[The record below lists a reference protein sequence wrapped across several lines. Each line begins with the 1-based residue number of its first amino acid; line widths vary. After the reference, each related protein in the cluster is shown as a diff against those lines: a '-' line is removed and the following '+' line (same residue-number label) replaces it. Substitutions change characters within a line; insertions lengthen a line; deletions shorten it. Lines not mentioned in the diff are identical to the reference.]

1 MCLTSRWPMRARYWV
16 TQWVWPVGTM
26 GANDLRL
33 CGDGPVSV
41 SRSAPSRQHLTVI
54 LQSKC
59 KCPSSCYNCKVSPRF
74 EGQSFYWGQFDNDKE
89 TWDLRFAG
97 ANYKVFFPPSWLT
110 SDIMRCAGITDPD
123 IWPMRGLL
131 WQALANQREGS
142 VVTQSHPFLV
152 LTAPHNLTSLSI
164 PNLLD
169 IWGHSED
176 KHANLFLNVLDSK
189 EVSTVSRYFFVRFTI
204 GKPHKETFPW
214 PSH

>member
-1 MCLTSRWPMRARYWV
+1 MRARYWV

-89 TWDLRFAG
+89 TWDLRSAG

-110 SDIMRCAGITDPD
+110 SDIMRCAGDH
-123 IWPMRGLL
+123 WPWHLTNEMAALTSPGQSKRGECWWPRVIPSKC
-131 WQALANQREGS
+131 WQPLTISHLCQFQIFWTFG
-142 VVTQSHPFLV
+142 VTQKIN
-152 LTAPHNLTSLSI
+152 TQT
-164 PNLLD
+164 
-169 IWGHSED
+169 
-176 KHANLFLNVLDSK
+176 
-189 EVSTVSRYFFVRFTI
+189 YF
-204 GKPHKETFPW
+204 
-214 PSH
+214 

>member
-1 MCLTSRWPMRARYWV
+1 MCLAPWWPMRARYWL

-26 GANDLRL
+26 GANDFRL

-59 KCPSSCYNCKVSPRF
+59 KCPSFCYNCKVSPRF

-89 TWDLRFAG
+89 TWDLRSAG
-97 ANYKVFFPPSWLT
+97 ANYTVFFPSHGSWLT
-110 SDIMRCAGITDPD
+110 SDIMRCAGDH
-123 IWPMRGLL
+123 WPWHLTN
-131 WQALANQREGS
+131 ALTIPGQSESG
-142 VVTQSHPFLV
+142 VLVTQSHPFLV

-169 IWGHSED
+169 IWGHSD
-176 KHANLFLNVLDSK
+176 DQTHKPIIKHFRFKRRL
-189 EVSTVSRYFFVRFTI
+189 SRYFFVRFTI
-204 GKPHKETFPW
+204 GKPHKEKFPW